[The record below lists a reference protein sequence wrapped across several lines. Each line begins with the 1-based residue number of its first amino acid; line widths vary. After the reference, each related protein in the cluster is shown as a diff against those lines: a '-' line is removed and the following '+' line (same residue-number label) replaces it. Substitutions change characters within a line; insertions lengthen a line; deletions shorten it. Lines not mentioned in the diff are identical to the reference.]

1 MKKTTN
7 TTKSKTWLWS
17 LAVIVLVVSLML
29 LAWGYFGREL
39 LGDYFDRLGDLLKNP
54 EKLRALVESWG
65 PWGPVLYIFI
75 QALQVVVSPLPG
87 ETTAGIVSGF
97 VFGPWLGFLYSILG
111 LTLGSFLGFLL
122 GRWLGTRIITRLV
135 SEESLWRLKALL
147 KRQGALAAM
156 LVFALP
162 YFPKDYLCLALGMGG
177 MPTKVFLIAVV
188 LGRSPTI
195 FLFNLK
201 GAFLYEGA
209 YLTFFLLFLAYLIL
223 AALVI
228 YWREPLYRWLESLG
242 EGSPENPGD
251 PPPHQN

>member
-1 MKKTTN
+1 
-7 TTKSKTWLWS
+7 
-17 LAVIVLVVSLML
+17 ML
-29 LAWGYFGREL
+29 LVALAALALGYLGRGL
-39 LGDYFDRLGDLLKNP
+39 LGEYFDRLSDLLKNP

-65 PWGPVLYIFI
+65 PWAPVLYILI
-75 QALQVVVSPLPG
+75 QALQVVISPLPG
-87 ETTAGIVSGF
+87 ETTAGLVSGF
-97 VFGPWLGFLYSILG
+97 VFGPWLGFLYSIIG

-122 GRWLGTRIITRLV
+122 GRWLGTRIITRLA
-135 SEESLWRLKALL
+135 SEESLGRLKALL

-156 LVFALP
+156 LIFALP

-177 MPTKVFLIAVV
+177 MPVKVFLAAVV

-209 YLTFFLLFLAYLIL
+209 YFTFFLLLGAYLTL

-228 YWREPLYRWLESLG
+228 YWRKPLYDWLESLG
-242 EGSPENPGD
+242 GPEASGAD
-251 PPPHQN
+251 AASQQQE